1 MRYAFVLLVLLLGC
15 AQAAEQVRL
24 TNGEWPPYLGETL
37 PYHGV
42 ASRIVAEAFA
52 LQGVEVQ
59 WEFHPWARSLKMAEQ
74 GRRDGSA
81 VWLANPER
89 EQRFHISEPV
99 VESGYYLFHRK
110 NHAFDWNDVEDLRGL
125 RIASTRGYDYG
136 EAFERAEAAG
146 ELEVARLTGD
156 EQGLR
161 QLLAGRVDLFPVDK
175 VVGFDLLYQKFSA
188 VERQRLSFHRKPLRS
203 DSLHLLLS
211 REVPGN
217 ADLMQR
223 FNRGLN
229 QLRDSGKVS
238 QYLLEIE
245 QPLSLSH

>member
-1 MRYAFVLLVLLLGC
+1 MRYVFVLLVLLFGS

-37 PYHGV
+37 PHHGV

-52 LQGVEVQ
+52 LQGIDVQ

-125 RIASTRGYDYG
+125 RIAGTRGYDYG

-161 QLLAGRVDLFPVDK
+161 
-175 VVGFDLLYQKFSA
+175 
-188 VERQRLSFHRKPLRS
+188 E
-203 DSLHLLLS
+203 
-211 REVPGN
+211 
-217 ADLMQR
+217 
-223 FNRGLN
+223 
-229 QLRDSGKVS
+229 
-238 QYLLEIE
+238 
-245 QPLSLSH
+245 